1 MTILSEKCFFCLNVS
16 KGANKFKKMQK
27 EEEEEEE
34 KGEASQSPASGH
46 SIKAEKSKVL
56 TSGQLYAY
64 RDTL

>member
-1 MTILSEKCFFCLNVS
+1 
-16 KGANKFKKMQK
+16 MQK
-27 EEEEEEE
+27 EEEGEEE

-56 TSGQLYAY
+56 ISGQLYAY